1 MSEVLRK
8 SGVIP
13 RNTQSIARE
22 VGEIVRVP
30 DIADP
35 LTEALLG
42 YTKNPNIVAA
52 GIGIFKDTHRARFHF
67 IELTSFMSFGAEE
80 MFCMEQTD
88 INNPLYKYRKNADDG
103 EPILGVRPN
112 IITTNSWLPR
122 NWGYRVSQDR
132 YFNDPEYQ
140 IKYLRKMF
148 YRYRNDAD
156 DFNNVEQLAQFF
168 ARIRH

>member
-22 VGEIVRVP
+22 VGEIVSVQ
-30 DIADP
+30 DVAEP

-52 GIGIFKDTHRARFHF
+52 GIGIFKDTRRTRYHF
-67 IELTSFMSFGAEE
+67 LELTSFMYFGAEE

-88 INNPLYKYRKNADDG
+88 INNPLYKYLSDADNG
-103 EPILGVRPN
+103 EPILGVMPN

-122 NWGYRVSQDR
+122 NWGYRASQDR

-140 IKYLRKMF
+140 IKYLKKMF
-148 YRYRNDAD
+148 YRYRSYAD
-156 DFNNVEQLAQFF
+156 FKNVEQVAQFF
-168 ARIRH
+168 TRIKH